1 MANKILDAGLFNF
14 EVVGHSFAF
23 SKNGYPQVILE
34 LRATERYLDK
44 AEDLAQFGMD
54 EPGYA
59 DWTPYDQGLTEYL
72 VLFNNPERFVAEG
85 PDSTANFNYSN
96 VQRAL
101 EWSGTSFDELGDCQS
116 FLGKKIGAKVAE
128 EEYKGKVNMRIKWIG
143 PPDLGPTS
151 GQLRPATHEELVGA
165 NAKLV
170 TSKPRRVAPAVRP
183 RPVATAAAAAAACSG
198 L

>member
-23 SKNGYPQVILE
+23 SKNGYPQAILE

-59 DWTPYDQGLTEYL
+59 DWTQYDQELTDYL
-72 VLFNNPERFVAEG
+72 VLFNDTERFIAEG
-85 PDSTANFNYSN
+85 PDSTANFNYPG
-96 VQRAL
+96 VGAAL
-101 EWSGTSFDELGDCQS
+101 GWDGSSFRTLGDGTSF
-116 FLGKKIGAKVAE
+116 IGRVVGARVAE
-128 EEYKGKVNMRIKWIG
+128 EEYQGKTNMKIKWIG
-143 PPDLGPTS
+143 LPNLGPAS
-151 GQLRPATHEELVGA
+151 GKLRKATPEEIAVA
-165 NAKLV
+165 DSKLV
-170 TSKPRRVAPAVRP
+170 TSKPRRATPAARL
-183 RPVATAAAAAAACSG
+183 RPVATAAAAVCSG